1 MAAAWGCAVRWRAGD
16 DGATG
21 GSADRDGAAH
31 GSADPQ
37 APDGSPGPN
46 ATAAPA
52 TRPARFL
59 RELTT
64 APSIVVIILSVLLGL
79 PATILLT
86 PDQHTTVAGQD
97 LAVGARVPSLSVSG
111 PAQLVQIGNTR
122 LDVAPL
128 RILGPLRPR
137 ITLGPVQRNAAAE
150 AALTGS
156 DARETATRQI
166 ADAFIRWYAW
176 AAVLL
181 LVIVIALV
189 ALAACLRVL
198 FGLRRESRMHLRWHG
213 LGERRTGDRQTGDR
227 HASDHHAGDHHAG
240 DRHAGDRQPGGR
252 RSDKP
257 QAPPR
262 GDARAPLTVA
272 ELWQRSRTQVHAMG
286 VGAVVTALLAWAG
299 CGVLAYHGVVDGLT
313 QVRSLSDL
321 VGNYYTPPAAVG
333 PVVPGFTGAVIG
345 DSRAARLGGP
355 APDGASEEDLGCGRS
370 SDSLAAEIAAL
381 TSVPVAN
388 LACSGASTTAGLR
401 GPQSV
406 NTSSGMISVPPQ
418 VGRLRQLTGLK
429 FVVVVIGPNDLGWS
443 DQVRYCY
450 GVPDCTD
457 RLTEGEFAYRLA
469 AFDRVYGDL
478 LRDLNDLPGAPQV
491 VVMTSYDVFASD
503 ARCDDTRGPAG
514 TPGLSEQNIALLAD
528 RTRLLNDVLTAG
540 AEKYGFDVARPVL
553 TPLCGQVSDTLG
565 PDLQGLADPAPFHPT
580 GIGVLRLAS
589 AVVRVLRPDR

>member
-1 MAAAWGCAVRWRAGD
+1 
-16 DGATG
+16 
-21 GSADRDGAAH
+21 
-31 GSADPQ
+31 
-37 APDGSPGPN
+37 
-46 ATAAPA
+46 
-52 TRPARFL
+52 
-59 RELTT
+59 
-64 APSIVVIILSVLLGL
+64 
-79 PATILLT
+79 
-86 PDQHTTVAGQD
+86 
-97 LAVGARVPSLSVSG
+97 
-111 PAQLVQIGNTR
+111 
-122 LDVAPL
+122 
-128 RILGPLRPR
+128 
-137 ITLGPVQRNAAAE
+137 
-150 AALTGS
+150 
-156 DARETATRQI
+156 
-166 ADAFIRWYAW
+166 
-176 AAVLL
+176 
-181 LVIVIALV
+181 
-189 ALAACLRVL
+189 
-198 FGLRRESRMHLRWHG
+198 
-213 LGERRTGDRQTGDR
+213 
-227 HASDHHAGDHHAG
+227 
-240 DRHAGDRQPGGR
+240 
-252 RSDKP
+252 
-257 QAPPR
+257 
-262 GDARAPLTVA
+262 
-272 ELWQRSRTQVHAMG
+272 MG

-401 GPQSV
+401 GP
-406 NTSSGMISVPPQ
+406 
-418 VGRLRQLTGLK
+418 LK